1 MDQLSSIDASFLHLE
16 TPETPMHVGSLML
29 FELPEDYDGDYYEDV
44 KAMLGKRMHLASV
57 LTRKLAQMPFEL
69 AEPVWIE
76 DDDIDLDYHVRSV
89 MLRRPGTTQQ
99 LDTLIARLH
108 STLLDRS
115 RPLWEIYVIEGL
127 ETDRSLSTAR
137 RIMRCRRQG
146 RGRLA
151 KVLYDVS
158 PKIREVPPPRR
169 KRGGGSYQLGITELL
184 QAAAVNSASQ
194 YRKLAGVLPGAAKA
208 LTAAAKVVASQR
220 TTGGARSL
228 NLGLAPKTIFNVSIT
243 NQRSYSTLSV
253 PLADIKELGK
263 RVGGTVNTIVMA
275 MCSIALHRFLKERDL
290 LPKEPLIAL
299 VPVSLRAEGDSAMN
313 NQASMVRVDLAT
325 DIAELPLRLKAI
337 HASSEA
343 AKAVVKELKP
353 VLGLELPITGS
364 PWLMTGLASLLGR
377 SNFASRAPAAG
388 NVVISNVPGPPMT
401 LYMAGA
407 RMVHYYPV
415 SIPSHGSGLNI
426 TVQSY
431 AGLLELPYR
440 LSARGVTGRI
450 LRDRGALAGR
460 PARDRS
466 AADAPCGRRRR
477 VRSGRVY
484 SAGSDR
490 TERSDR
496 TQEGLHEEDRR
507 STAESAQ
514 VNRAGVEPKIR
525 LGGNEH
531 ATARCKQFVTAI
543 IAIRRRDYQDV
554 IFEDR
559 PASDPDLADLLHD
572 RLSRPRQ
579 YRVCAA
585 SDEANPAV

>member
-1 MDQLSSIDASFLHLE
+1 MDQLSGMDASFLHLE

-29 FELPEDYDGDYYEDV
+29 FELPEGYEGDYYEDV
-44 KAMLGKRMHLASV
+44 KAMLGKRLHLASV

-89 MLRRPGTTQQ
+89 TLRRPGTMAQ
-99 LDTLIARLH
+99 LEQLIARLH

-115 RPLWEIYVIEGL
+115 RPLWEMYLIDGL
-127 ETDRSLSTAR
+127 ENGQVAFYTKAHHSGVDGKA
-137 RIMRCRRQG
+137 G
-146 RGRLA
+146 VELA

-158 PKIREVPPPRR
+158 PQMREVPPPRR
-169 KRGGGSYQLGITELL
+169 KRGSGSYQLGVTELL
-184 QAAAVNSASQ
+184 QAAVANSASQ
-194 YRKLAGVLPGAAKA
+194 YRKLADLLPSAAKA
-208 LTAAAKVVASQR
+208 LTAAARVVASQR
-220 TTGGARSL
+220 TAGGARSL
-228 NLGLAPKTIFNVSIT
+228 NLGLAPKTIFNDSIT

-275 MCSIALHRFLKERDL
+275 MCSIALHRFLKERDH
-290 LPKEPLIAL
+290 LPKEPLIAM

-313 NQASMVRVDLAT
+313 NQVSMVRVDLAT

-353 VLGLELPITGS
+353 VLGLQVPITGS

-377 SNFASRAPAAG
+377 SNLASRAPAAG

-415 SIPSHGSGLNI
+415 SIPYHGSGLNI

-431 AGLLELPYR
+431 AGSLEFGLTACRRVVSQEESGEIVAHLQASLREIEALP
-440 LSARGVTGRI
+440 SIHV
-450 LRDRGALAGR
+450 DAGIE
-460 PARDRS
+460 S
-466 AADAPCGRRRR
+466 AAPAVIEPNA
-477 VRSGRVY
+477 VI
-484 SAGSDR
+484 
-490 TERSDR
+490 
-496 TQEGLHEEDRR
+496 
-507 STAESAQ
+507 
-514 VNRAGVEPKIR
+514 EPKKVSTKK
-525 LGGNEH
+525 
-531 ATARCKQFVTAI
+531 TAGA
-543 IAIRRRDYQDV
+543 
-554 IFEDR
+554 R
-559 PASDPDLADLLHD
+559 PKAHG
-572 RLSRPRQ
+572 
-579 YRVCAA
+579 
-585 SDEANPAV
+585 

>member
-1 MDQLSSIDASFLHLE
+1 
-16 TPETPMHVGSLML
+16 
-29 FELPEDYDGDYYEDV
+29 
-44 KAMLGKRMHLASV
+44 
-57 LTRKLAQMPFEL
+57 MPFEL

-89 MLRRPGTTQQ
+89 TLRRPGTMQQ
-99 LDTLIARLH
+99 LEALIARLH

-115 RPLWEIYVIEGL
+115 RPLWEMYVIEGL
-127 ETDRSLSTAR
+127 ENGQVAFYSKAHHSGVDGKA
-137 RIMRCRRQG
+137 G
-146 RGRLA
+146 VELA

-169 KRGGGSYQLGITELL
+169 KRGGSSYQLGITELL
-184 QAAAVNSASQ
+184 QAAAANSASQ

-220 TTGGARSL
+220 TAGGARSL
-228 NLGLAPKTIFNVSIT
+228 NLGLAPKTIFNDSIT

-275 MCSIALHRFLKERDL
+275 MCSIALHRFLKERDV
-290 LPKEPLIAL
+290 LPKEPLIAM

-313 NQASMVRVDLAT
+313 NQVSMVRVDLAT
-325 DIAELPLRLKAI
+325 DITELPLRLKAI

-353 VLGLELPITGS
+353 VLGLQVPITGS

-377 SNFASRAPAAG
+377 SNLASRAPAAG

-415 SIPSHGSGLNI
+415 SIPYHGSWAEYHGAELRR
-426 TVQSY
+426 V
-431 AGLLELPYR
+431 AGVRPHR
-440 LSARGVTGRI
+440 LSACGVTGRI

-460 PARDRS
+460 PARDRG
-466 AADAPCGRRRR
+466 AADDPCGRRRR
-477 VRSGRVY
+477 VCSGRVC
-484 SAGSDR
+484 SAAGYR

-496 TQEGLHEEDRR
+496 TEQGLHEEDRR
-507 STAESAQ
+507 STAES
-514 VNRAGVEPKIR
+514 GPGKSS
-525 LGGNEH
+525 
-531 ATARCKQFVTAI
+531 
-543 IAIRRRDYQDV
+543 RRRTK
-554 IFEDR
+554 E
-559 PASDPDLADLLHD
+559 S
-572 RLSRPRQ
+572 SRR
-579 YRVCAA
+579 
-585 SDEANPAV
+585 